1 MPAKKDGNGHLG
13 PVFGNV
19 VENITTEQR
28 MIRDYL
34 RKTKATPFM
43 LYALKQKYGAAWLLA
58 LDVDLSSAEEMYGA
72 DWLNEQA
79 EQ

>member
-1 MPAKKDGNGHLG
+1 
-13 PVFGNV
+13 
-19 VENITTEQR
+19 
-28 MIRDYL
+28 
-34 RKTKATPFM
+34 M